1 MKQKTLREDAHSLED
16 VGCRERKSVLARINT
31 FGKCARVV
39 L

>member
-16 VGCRERKSVLARINT
+16 VGCRERKSVPARINT
-31 FGKCARVV
+31 FGKRARVV